1 MVMLRVSRMQAVNY
15 RLVVNNLS
23 TPSAGWLIC
32 RGRVRRVAGHR
43 TPWRSARPARSGGGV
58 RAGRVAAFAPGP
70 DLQPRA
76 AVYVLLADDFGVFT
90 VGRLR
95 GTRRRGRFSRI
106 WPRSRA
112 LLTLRH

>member
-1 MVMLRVSRMQAVNY
+1 MLRVSRMQAVNY

-70 DLQPRA
+70 DLQPSGGGVCA
-76 AVYVLLADDFGVFT
+76 A
-90 VGRLR
+90 
-95 GTRRRGRFSRI
+95 RRRFRGVYSR
-106 WPRSRA
+106 PVARDSEARQVLEDLA
-112 LLTLRH
+112 EEPCAVDFAP